1 MSNLGEKASRFLA
14 AGKELVGGVVE
25 AASEKLD
32 EIGGTSAALKDAP
45 LGAPVMTPPGT
56 PAVAG
61 VWRAIPTAP
70 QSIKDLAKMVP
81 IGGQMR
87 HVYDINSNPTRLYA
101 FWAENGIVEA
111 YYEIP
116 RLR

>member
-32 EIGGTSAALKDAP
+32 EIGGTSSALKDAP
-45 LGAPVMTPPGT
+45 LGAPIATAPGT

-61 VWRAIPTAP
+61 VWRAIATAP
-70 QSIKDLAKMVP
+70 QGIKDLSKAA
-81 IGGQMR
+81 IGGEMR
-87 HVYDINSNPTRLYA
+87 TALDLTSQPTRLYA
-101 FWAENGIVEA
+101 FWATNGVVEA

>member
-32 EIGGTSAALKDAP
+32 EIMPEA
-45 LGAPVMTPPGT
+45 
-56 PAVAG
+56 PAVAAG
-61 VWRAIPTAP
+61 SPVTRPIPVATQLGEPGWRSINIAP
-70 QSIKDLAKMVP
+70 QAIKDLARMS
-81 IGGQMR
+81 GGGEFRAML
-87 HVYDINSNPTRLYA
+87 DLNSNPTRLYA
-101 FWAENGIVEA
+101 LWATNGIVEA